1 MDPVTDAPQVRASQR
16 GAGYLRLLLVL
27 LASAAFFDGYD
38 NEVASLL
45 LPNVQH
51 SFHASVATLGLIHI
65 PIAAG
70 QFVAFF
76 AVFASDR
83 LGRRPLLLYTI
94 LGYTAFTV
102 ATAFSPGIWA
112 YAGFQFGAQTFT
124 AAEFGVAVA
133 LVVEEFPT
141 QRRGRALGTLLA
153 MGPLG
158 TILVGLL
165 SAAHLQDS
173 AYSWRPFYL
182 VGVLPLLAVAV
193 ARRRLKEGWRF
204 TAAREVTLAEA
215 EAAPAAAA
223 TVAAEAATVSA
234 AAPRLRLSDLLGAWR
249 PAHRRLLLAV
259 GVLSFCQALP
269 VAVGTAWWPFY
280 AERDRH
286 FSVTLVSLFF
296 IVAAAVGVLGYLS
309 CGRLMERIGRRPTA
323 VIYVSATIVFG
334 VALFQVQG
342 KVLSFVALVG
352 AVFFGLGIGPV
363 LSAFATELF
372 PTEIRAQAASW
383 TRNVFA
389 SSGMLIG
396 PTLVGVLGASGGLIG
411 SIGDTATLMVAF
423 AVPSLFIVW
432 RLLPEARGRD
442 LAELA
447 AA

>member
-1 MDPVTDAPQVRASQR
+1 MRSAGQAPDAVTGQPGPA
-16 GAGYLRLLLVL
+16 YLRLLLVL

-38 NEVASLL
+38 NEVSSLL
-45 LPNVQH
+45 LTNVQH
-51 SFHASVATLGLIHI
+51 SFHASITTLGLIHI

-83 LGRRPLLLYTI
+83 IGRRPLLCWTI
-94 LGYTAFTV
+94 LGYTTFTV
-102 ATAFSPGIWA
+102 ATAFSPSIWA

-141 QRRGRALGTLLA
+141 ERRGRGLGTLLA

-158 TILVGLL
+158 AVAVGLL
-165 SAAHLQDS
+165 SAAHLQDT

-193 ARRRLKEGWRF
+193 ARRGLRESWRF
-204 TAAREVTLAEA
+204 TA
-215 EAAPAAAA
+215 
-223 TVAAEAATVSA
+223 VAQR
-234 AAPRLRLSDLLGAWR
+234 RLRLVDLLAAWR
-249 PAHRRLLLAV
+249 PTHRRLLIAV

-269 VAVGTAWWPFY
+269 VAVGSAWWPYY
-280 AERDRH
+280 AEHDRH
-286 FSVTLVSLFF
+286 FSVTLVSLMF
-296 IVAAAVGVLGYLS
+296 IAAAAVGVGGYYS

-323 VIYVSATIVFG
+323 AIYVSATIVFG

-342 KVLSFVALVG
+342 KAISFVALVG

-383 TRNVFA
+383 ARNVFA
-389 SSGMLIG
+389 SAGMLIG
-396 PTLVGVLGASGGLIG
+396 PTLVGVLGARNGLIG
-411 SIGDTATLMVAF
+411 SIGNTATLLVAV
-423 AVPSLFIVW
+423 AIPGLLIIW
-432 RLLPEARGRD
+432 KALPEARGLD
-442 LAELA
+442 LADLA